1 MNLLDERQDRII
13 CDDGAMGML
22 LFDPGVAVDQSV
34 EELGLTRI
42 PVPFL
47 SETGRLDAMLAK
59 SFGV

>member
-22 LFDPGVAVDQSV
+22 LFGAGVAVDQCL
-34 EELGLTRI
+34 EELGLTTI

>member
-22 LFDPGVAVDQSV
+22 LFDHGVAVEPSG
-34 EELGLTRI
+34 EELGLTTI

-47 SETGRLDAMLAK
+47 SGTGRVDAMLAK
-59 SFGV
+59 KFGG